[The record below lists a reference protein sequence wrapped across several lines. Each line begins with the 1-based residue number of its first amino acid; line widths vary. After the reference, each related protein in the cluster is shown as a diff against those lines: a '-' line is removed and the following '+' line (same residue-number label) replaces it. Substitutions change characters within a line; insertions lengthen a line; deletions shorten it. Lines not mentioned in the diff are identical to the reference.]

1 MSSSDLP
8 LRHQSPL
15 IFSGNNYLG
24 LANNQEI
31 VEKVAD
37 ELRQY
42 GNSFSAS
49 RKTTGTHEIHL
60 QLEHLLS
67 AFKQSEQS
75 MVFATGYLGNSL
87 LVRALRKENTIVLA
101 DAQSHPSIIDSIP
114 KDEVEVK
121 LYAHRDPGHLEELLK
136 KYPSKDLLIMTDGV
150 FALTGEIAPVDE
162 LHELAIKYGAALIVD
177 DAHATGILGENGR
190 GTPEHLK
197 LHGSKHIYQ
206 SETMSKTLG
215 SYGGF
220 IASEAKLIEKIQA
233 ESSFYAA
240 STALPPAIVLASLY
254 ALQHLMQHP
263 KLRVQLLENARKIRE
278 GVSSL
283 GFETTPDPT
292 PIIPLFFKEVKQ
304 AEQLSQYLKEAGFVV
319 PAIKYP
325 IQLEKS
331 IVRITTNAL
340 HADDEI
346 EQLLFTLK
354 KWTNEHPAH

>member
-1 MSSSDLP
+1 VEVTSK
-8 LRHQSPL
+8 QSN
-15 IFSGNNYLG
+15 IIHFSGNNYLG
-24 LANNQEI
+24 LANRREI
-31 VEKVAD
+31 VEKVAS
-37 ELRQY
+37 ELHLY

-60 QLEHLLS
+60 QLEALLS
-67 AFKQSEQS
+67 KFKQSEQS

-87 LVRALRKENTIVLA
+87 LVRALRKENTMVLA
-101 DAQSHPSIIDSIP
+101 DSQSHPSIIDSIP
-114 KDEVEVK
+114 KDQVDVD
-121 LYAHRDPGHLEELLK
+121 LYTHRDCNHLETLLK
-136 KYPSKDLLIMTDGV
+136 KHSSKDLVVMTDGV
-150 FALTGEIAPVDE
+150 FALTGEIAPLDE
-162 LHELAIKYGAALIVD
+162 LQELAIKYGATLIVD

-190 GTPEHLK
+190 GTPEHFN

-206 SETMSKTLG
+206 SETMSKALG

-220 IASEAKLIEKIQA
+220 IASDEKTIEKIQL
-233 ESSFYAA
+233 ESSFYVA
-240 STALPPAIVLASLY
+240 STALPPAIVLASIY
-254 ALQHLMQHP
+254 ALQYLMQHP
-263 KLRVQLLENARKIRE
+263 ELRTQLLENAQKIKE

-283 GFETTPDPT
+283 GFETTPDLT

-304 AEQLSQYLKEAGFVV
+304 AELLSQYLEKEGFVV

-325 IQLEKS
+325 IQMEQS

-340 HADDEI
+340 HTSDEI

>member
-1 MSSSDLP
+1 MK
-8 LRHQSPL
+8 
-15 IFSGNNYLG
+15 
-24 LANNQEI
+24 
-31 VEKVAD
+31 KVAD
-37 ELRQY
+37 ELRLY

-60 QLEHLLS
+60 QLERLLS
-67 AFKQSEQS
+67 EFKQSEQS

-87 LVRALRKENTIVLA
+87 LVRALRKENALVLA

-114 KDEVEVK
+114 KDEVEVGF
-121 LYAHRDPGHLEELLK
+121 YTHRDTGHLEELLK

-150 FALTGEIAPVDE
+150 FALTGEIAPLDE
-162 LHELAIKYGAALIVD
+162 LHELVIKYGAALIVD

-190 GTPEHLK
+190 GTPEHFN
-197 LHGSKHIYQ
+197 LHGSQYIYQ
-206 SETMSKTLG
+206 SETMSKALG

-220 IASEAKLIEKIQA
+220 IASEAKLIERIQA
-233 ESSFYAA
+233 ESSFYVA
-240 STALPPAIVLASLY
+240 STALPPAIVLASLFS
-254 ALQHLMQHP
+254 LQLLMQQP
-263 KLRVQLLENARKIRE
+263 ELRVQLLENARKIRE

-283 GFETTPDPT
+283 GFETTPDLT

-331 IVRITTNAL
+331 IVRITANAL
-340 HADDEI
+340 HTADEI